1 MNDQPSPGKKSFKEK
16 KKISVFQFANRSANT
31 TIGCKN
37 KKKSPVCYTDGVG
50 GNAALCPLCNAH
62 LFLPSTGLFIQGEPS
77 DVRAP
82 QVHGHPELLENEAPV
97 ASIPLSSSH
106 LSIPAID
113 TILQGLLSVIA
124 VI

>member
-1 MNDQPSPGKKSFKEK
+1 MNDQPSLGEKELYEK
-16 KKISVFQFANRSANT
+16 KLSVFQFEVRT
-31 TIGCKN
+31 QQLDVRI
-37 KKKSPVCYTDGVG
+37 KKRPVYYTDGVG
-50 GNAALCPLCNAH
+50 RNAALCPLCNAH

>member
-1 MNDQPSPGKKSFKEK
+1 MK
-16 KKISVFQFANRSANT
+16 T
-31 TIGCKN
+31 TIGS
-37 KKKSPVCYTDGVG
+37 KKKTRPVYYADGVG

-62 LFLPSTGLFIQGEPS
+62 LFLPSIGIFIQREPS

-82 QVHGHPELLENEAPV
+82 QVQGHPELLENEAAV
-97 ASIPLSSSH
+97 TSTPLSFSV

-113 TILQGLLSVIA
+113 TILQDLLSVIA